1 MQVLFISKYPPIEG
15 FVSSYAYWLVRAL
28 GERGHQVFV
37 VTNAQEVDSKYKED
51 ISVEDTFL
59 TPEGVTLYHTCDDRS
74 LGCIPYFNPFTE
86 KLASLALDCI
96 DEHDIS
102 LIDSWYLLPY
112 GMAGLMVSLL
122 SGLPLVGR
130 VAGTDGERMC
140 GSPQFNRLALS
151 FFEQC
156 SQIIGNARAISFMT
170 PEMQRKVIPHGIV
183 LHPSFTEERPPLDL
197 SKYPHYTE
205 GIPVITF
212 VGKAT
217 SFKGFFSLADALSRI
232 PDPFLFL
239 VVSDGPEYPQFAAH
253 VKNRTLEEKT
263 LFLPF
268 QPPWKM
274 PAVYRASTIVVCLEH
289 GNLIQRAPIVPREAA
304 SCGRCTVISPEI
316 HSKGHYRLLGNG
328 VHTVV
333 ADPKNQQ
340 ELRNVIHDLMA
351 HPEKAEVIGEGGHGF
366 FSRLDNPRN
375 HKSYIDAVLEMYR
388 QIRE

>member
-28 GERGHQVFV
+28 GERGHRVFV
-37 VTNAQEVDSKYKED
+37 VTNSTEVDHTYKED
-51 ISVEDTFL
+51 TLIDDAL
-59 TPEGVTLYHTCDDRS
+59 LAPEEVTLCHTCEDRT
-74 LGCIPYFNPFTE
+74 LGCVPYFNPFTE
-86 KLASLALDCI
+86 KLASLALDLI

-112 GMAGLMVSLL
+112 GVAGLMVSLL

-140 GSPQFNRLALS
+140 GSPQFRRLALS
-151 FFEQC
+151 FFEHC
-156 SQIIGNARAISFMT
+156 SQVIGNARFISFMT
-170 PEMQRKVIPHGIV
+170 SEMQQKVIPHGIV
-183 LHPSFTEERPPLDL
+183 LHPSFTEQRPPLDL
-197 SKYPHYTE
+197 SGYPHYTE

-232 PDPFLFL
+232 REPFLFL
-239 VVSDGPEYPQFAAH
+239 VISNGPEYPHFAAH
-253 VKNRTLEEKT
+253 VKNRALEEKT

-274 PAVYRASTIVVCLEH
+274 PAVYRASTVVVCLEH

-304 SCGRCTVISPEI
+304 SCKCCTVISPEI
-316 HSKGHYRLLGNG
+316 HSKGHYRLLENG

-333 ADPKNQQ
+333 ADPENR
-340 ELRNVIHDLMA
+340 EDLRNALQNLIA
-351 HPEKAEVIGEGGHGF
+351 HPEKAEMVGEGGHEF
-366 FSRLDNPRN
+366 FSRLDSPRN
-375 HKSYIDAVLEMYR
+375 HRMYVDTVLKMYR
-388 QIRE
+388 KVCE